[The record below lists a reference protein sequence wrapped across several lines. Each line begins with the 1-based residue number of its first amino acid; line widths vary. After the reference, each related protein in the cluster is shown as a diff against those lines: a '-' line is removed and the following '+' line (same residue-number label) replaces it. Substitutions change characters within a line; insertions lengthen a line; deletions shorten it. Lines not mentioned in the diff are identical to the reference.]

1 MGLDTNTEV
10 QQIRKV
16 QNEQGDQVS
25 PATEKQQME
34 IADRVGNH
42 DGLTQIE
49 VTTSGTDP
57 EALPARDVPDGVE
70 VLVEYREANSGNVY
84 VGDENTQLS
93 ALAQI
98 GDGRQFPVTDTSLI
112 YIRTPTAG
120 DGVIVTFEV
129 AE

>member
-49 VTTSGTDP
+49 VTTNGTDP

-84 VGDENTQLS
+84 VGDESTQLS

-98 GDGRQFPVTDTSLI
+98 GDFRQFPVRDTSLI

>member
-16 QNEQGDQVS
+16 QNEQGEQVS
-25 PATEKQQME
+25 PATENQQKR
-34 IADRVGNH
+34 IAEAAENNN
-42 DGLTQIE
+42 GLTQLE
-49 VTTSGTDP
+49 VTTDGTAA
-57 EALPARDVPDGVE
+57 EALPSFAVPDGVE

-84 VGDENTQLS
+84 VGDDTTQKA
-93 ALAQI
+93 ALTGV
-98 GDGRQFPVTDTSLI
+98 GDGRSFPVTDTSLI

-129 AE
+129 DA

>member
-16 QNEQGDQVS
+16 QNEQGEQVS
-25 PATEKQQME
+25 PATENQQQE

-42 DGLTQIE
+42 GGLTQIE
-49 VTTSGTDP
+49 YTTGGT
-57 EALPARDVPDGVE
+57 EAEPLPAQDVPDGVK

-84 VGDENTQLS
+84 VGDASTQLS

-98 GDGRQFPVTDTSLI
+98 GDFRSFPVTDTSLI
-112 YIRTPTAG
+112 YVRTPTAG

-129 AE
+129 PE